1 MVDLAIMIE
10 GQNGL
15 NWKRW
20 QAIVKL
26 VEDLGFY
33 GLFRSDHFTNGR
45 PPDLDSLEL
54 WTSLTWLAGNTKRIQ
69 FGPLVTPF
77 SVRHPAMTARM
88 AAAVDDL
95 SGGRLTLGLGAGWQ
109 EREHHKFGFDL
120 LPIKER
126 FDRFEEGIQVVRG
139 LLQQADPLTFHGRYY
154 QLMEAQVLPRT
165 QRPGGPPII
174 IGGNGKGRTLTLAAR
189 YAAEW
194 NAIFLKPDQYQTLNS
209 DLDHKILS
217 AGRELTAVKRSL
229 MTGLVFGADEASLE
243 RAINSRGTAS
253 AEELRQRGVIV
264 GTPAAVVDQIGA
276 LVSAGVQGLM
286 LQWLDLDDLVGLE
299 ALAKTV
305 LAQI

>member
-20 QAIVKL
+20 QTIVQL
-26 VEDLGFY
+26 VEELGFY

-54 WTSLTWLAGNTKRIQ
+54 WTSLTWLASNTQRIQ

-77 SVRHPAMTARM
+77 SVRHPALTARM

-109 EREHHKFGFDL
+109 EREHQKFGFDL

-126 FDRFEEGIQVVRG
+126 FDRFEEGIRVVSG
-139 LLQQADPLTFHGRYY
+139 LLQQAEPLTFHGKYY
-154 QLMEAQVLPRT
+154 QLTEAQVLPRT
-165 QRPGGPPII
+165 QRPGGPPILV
-174 IGGNGKGRTLTLAAR
+174 GGNGKGRTLTLAAS
-189 YAAEW
+189 YASEW
-194 NAIFLKPDQYQTLNS
+194 NAIFLKPDEYQALNTTLN
-209 DLDHKILS
+209 HKILA
-217 AGRELTAVKRSL
+217 AGRESKAVKLSL
-229 MTGLVFGADEASLE
+229 MTGLVFGVDQASFE
-243 RAINSRGTAS
+243 RAIHVRGSAS
-253 AEELRQRGVIV
+253 TEELKQRGVIV
-264 GTPAAVVDQIGA
+264 GTPNAVIDQIGA
-276 LVSAGVQGLM
+276 LSAAGVQGLM
-286 LQWLDLDDLVGLE
+286 LQWLDLDDLAGLE

-305 LAQI
+305 LPKV